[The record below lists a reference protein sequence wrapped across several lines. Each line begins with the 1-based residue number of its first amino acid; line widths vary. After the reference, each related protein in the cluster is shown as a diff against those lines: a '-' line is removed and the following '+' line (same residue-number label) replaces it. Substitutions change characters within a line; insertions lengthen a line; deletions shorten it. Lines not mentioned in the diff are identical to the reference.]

1 MKDFP
6 ATEQRPSG
14 VEQGLEA
21 LKDGQSE
28 PGNQAQ
34 EQELI
39 DERVQRAKAT
49 QREFVIRLYV
59 TSAIVIAVLSFA
71 IFLMMRLG

>member
-6 ATEQRPSG
+6 VTEQLPSG
-14 VEQGLEA
+14 VGQGLEA

-28 PGNQAQ
+28 PSNQAH

-39 DERVQRAKAT
+39 DERVQRAKTT